1 MASNALRFLELE
13 PGHPL
18 DCTCDILDKHSAAL
32 HYVQYMLD
40 RTAGMFEYSGL
51 PDTIPPLILEVMLQ
65 TYGTILIAP
74 HNSQLYSFRAGWGG
88 PPDVYYRSTIATVAN
103 PGLGISQ
110 MYRIANH
117 LSPYDHTEWE
127 TLPAGIKIMNDARCV
142 GMIPMYSRYATQL
155 SENDVSI
162 RSAQINSR
170 QQTAI
175 VAADGPEIESARAY
189 QKALIAGE
197 LAVIGKRPFLEG
209 INVVETSQT
218 GRIVMDLVELHQYIK
233 ASWFNDVGLN
243 SNFNMKRS
251 YISPT
256 EAEAANDT
264 MAPLI
269 DDMLECRRLG
279 FEAVNRE
286 FGTNITVEKGSA
298 WKSPTIT
305 PSIDLSGGTEH
316 DEEPTENNESQDQ
329 ETEQTENQEPEEGEQ
344 DE

>member
-1 MASNALRFLELE
+1 
-13 PGHPL
+13 
-18 DCTCDILDKHSAAL
+18 
-32 HYVQYMLD
+32 MLD

-51 PDTIPPLILEVMLQ
+51 PDTIPPLIFEVMLQ
-65 TYGTILIAP
+65 TYGAILIAP
-74 HNSQLYSFRAGWGG
+74 HNSQLYSFRSGWGG
-88 PPDVYYRSTIATVAN
+88 PPDVYYRPTIATVAN

-110 MYRIANH
+110 MYRIVNH
-117 LSPYDHTEWE
+117 LIPYDHTEWE
-127 TLPAGIKIMNDARCV
+127 TLPSGVKIMNDARCV

-197 LAVIGKRPFLEG
+197 LSVIGKRPFLEG

-218 GRIVMDLVELHQYIK
+218 GRVVMDLVELHQYIK

-305 PSIDLSGGTEH
+305 PTIDLSGGTEP
-316 DEEPTENNESQDQ
+316 DEEPTENNELQDQ
-329 ETEQTENQEPEEGEQ
+329 ETEPTKNQEPEEGEQ

>member
-18 DCTCDILDKHSAAL
+18 DCTCDILDKYGAAL

-40 RTAGMFEYSGL
+40 RTAGMFEYKGL
-51 PDTIPPLILEVMLQ
+51 PETIPPLMLEIMLQ
-65 TYGTILIAP
+65 TYGTILIAS

-117 LSPYDHTEWE
+117 FQPYDSVEWQE
-127 TLPAGIKIMNDARCV
+127 LPAGIKIMNDARCV
-142 GMIPMYSRYATQL
+142 GMVPMYSRYATQL
-155 SENDVSI
+155 AENDVSI

-175 VAADGPEIESARAY
+175 VASDGPEIESARAY

-197 LAVIGKRPFLEG
+197 LSVIGKRPFLEG
-209 INVVETSQT
+209 INVVDTSTT
-218 GRIVMDLVELHQYIK
+218 GRILMDLVELHQYIK

-269 DDMLECRRLG
+269 DDMLECRRMG

-305 PSIDLSGGTEH
+305 PTLDLSGSSESEEEH
-316 DEEPTENNESQDQ
+316 TENNESQSQ
-329 ETEQTENQEPEEGEQ
+329 ESGPADNQGPEEGDK

>member
-18 DCTCDILDKHSAAL
+18 DCTCDILDKHGAAL

-40 RTAGMFEYSGL
+40 RTAGMFAYKGL
-51 PDTIPPLILEVMLQ
+51 PETIPPLMLEIMLQ
-65 TYGTILIAP
+65 TYGTILIAS

-110 MYRIANH
+110 MYRIVNH
-117 LSPYDHTEWE
+117 FQPYDSVEWQE
-127 TLPAGIKIMNDARCV
+127 LPAGIKIMNDARCV
-142 GMIPMYSRYATQL
+142 GMLPMYSRYATQL
-155 SENDVSI
+155 AENDVSI

-175 VAADGPEIESARAY
+175 VASDGPEIESARAY

-197 LAVIGKRPFLEG
+197 LSVIGKRPFLEG
-209 INVVETSQT
+209 INVVETSIT

-269 DDMLECRRLG
+269 DDMLECRRMG

-298 WKSPTIT
+298 WKTPTIT
-305 PSIDLSGGTEH
+305 PTIDLSGSSESEEEH
-316 DEEPTENNESQDQ
+316 TENNESQSQ
-329 ETEQTENQEPEEGEQ
+329 ESEPVDNQEPEEGDK

>member
-1 MASNALRFLELE
+1 MATNALRFLELE

-18 DCTCDILDKHSAAL
+18 DCTCDILDKYGAAL

-40 RTAGMFEYSGL
+40 RTAGMFEYKGL
-51 PDTIPPLILEVMLQ
+51 PETIPPLMLEIMLQ
-65 TYGTILIAP
+65 TYGTILIAS

-117 LSPYDHTEWE
+117 FQPYDSVEWQE
-127 TLPAGIKIMNDARCV
+127 LPAGIKIMNDARCV
-142 GMIPMYSRYATQL
+142 GMLPMYSRYATQL
-155 SENDVSI
+155 AENDVSI

-175 VAADGPEIESARAY
+175 VASDGPEIESARAY

-197 LAVIGKRPFLEG
+197 LSVIGKRPFLEG
-209 INVVETSQT
+209 INVVDTSTT
-218 GRIVMDLVELHQYIK
+218 GRILMDLVELHQYIK

-269 DDMLECRRLG
+269 DDMLECRRMG

-305 PSIDLSGGTEH
+305 PTLDLSGSSESEEEH
-316 DEEPTENNESQDQ
+316 TENNESQFQ
-329 ETEQTENQEPEEGEQ
+329 ESGPADNQGPEEGDK